1 MPKTTIMVLIC
12 ALIISNIFTF
22 LSMNIRL
29 EDKTSELTKL
39 VDEMKDIV
47 YLYAEDSMQ
56 DVSRISG
63 KIESTNQD
71 LESLNMALSENTN
84 KIDAIKVNHSKMW
97 NNFNILFD
105 LHAGE
110 WKERWV
116 KTPEGPTLLLED

>member
-1 MPKTTIMVLIC
+1 MPKTTIMVFIC

-39 VDEMKDIV
+39 VDEMKDTV

>member
-1 MPKTTIMVLIC
+1 MPKTTIMVFIC

>member
-1 MPKTTIMVLIC
+1 MPKPTIMVFIC

>member
-1 MPKTTIMVLIC
+1 MPKTTIMVFIC

-63 KIESTNQD
+63 KIESTNQN

>member
-1 MPKTTIMVLIC
+1 MSKTTIMVFIC

>member
-1 MPKTTIMVLIC
+1 MTANTDLG
-12 ALIISNIFTF
+12 
-22 LSMNIRL
+22 
-29 EDKTSELTKL
+29 KTSELTKL

-56 DVSRISG
+56 DISRISG

>member
-1 MPKTTIMVLIC
+1 MPKTTIMVFIC

-29 EDKTSELTKL
+29 DDKTSELTKL

>member
-1 MPKTTIMVLIC
+1 MPKKTITVFIC
-12 ALIISNIFTF
+12 ALVISNIFTF

-29 EDKTSELTKL
+29 ENKTSELTKL

>member
-1 MPKTTIMVLIC
+1 MPKTTIMVFIC
-12 ALIISNIFTF
+12 DLIISNIFKF

-47 YLYAEDSMQ
+47 YLYTEDSMQ

>member
-1 MPKTTIMVLIC
+1 MPKTTIMVFIC

-39 VDEMKDIV
+39 VDEMNDIV

-63 KIESTNQD
+63 KIESTNQN

>member
-1 MPKTTIMVLIC
+1 MPKTTIMVFIC

-71 LESLNMALSENTN
+71 LESLNMTLSENTN

>member
-1 MPKTTIMVLIC
+1 MPKTTIMVFIC

-39 VDEMKDIV
+39 VDDMKDIV

-56 DVSRISG
+56 DISRISG

>member
-1 MPKTTIMVLIC
+1 MPKTTIMVFIC

-97 NNFNILFD
+97 NNINILFD

>member
-1 MPKTTIMVLIC
+1 MHKTTIMVFIC

-97 NNFNILFD
+97 NNFNT
-105 LHAGE
+105 
-110 WKERWV
+110 ER
-116 KTPEGPTLLLED
+116 GN

>member
-1 MPKTTIMVLIC
+1 MPKTTIMVFSG

>member
-1 MPKTTIMVLIC
+1 MPKTTIMVFIC

-84 KIDAIKVNHSKMW
+84 KIDAIKVNHSKIW

-116 KTPEGPTLLLED
+116 KTPEGPTLLIED